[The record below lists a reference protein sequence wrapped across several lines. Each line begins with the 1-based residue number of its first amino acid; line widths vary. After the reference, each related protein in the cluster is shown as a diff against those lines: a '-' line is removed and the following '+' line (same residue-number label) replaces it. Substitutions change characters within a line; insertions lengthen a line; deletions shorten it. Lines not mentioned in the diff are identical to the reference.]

1 MKKITLTLS
10 RREALDLHNLILGE
24 LFYSSGVWKK
34 KLDRI
39 KKELEEQLFY
49 MEEGEEVNVHNKKLN
64 GYY

>member
-24 LFYSSGVWKK
+24 LLYSSGVWKK

-49 MEEGEEVNVHNKKLN
+49 MEEGDDE
-64 GYY
+64 